1 MKKLICLLLTALLVC
16 SLAACGGAN
25 KGSENKD
32 DGDKDFV
39 WTRQGYF
46 SDEEE
51 NILSIL
57 PSEFEEYPGWYVG
70 CFLGDDMYGWY
81 IQQEGKTL
89 HGNIVEEGGEEEFIV
104 TVSEE
109 GEDGVLLA
117 TPDGK
122 TYHFKPMEMPDATIF
137 VHINTEGRG
146 AICYAEGEE
155 TPEFDPDY
163 PYQSA
168 QINLAEP
175 KVHTLLAV
183 SNVEGWQFVKWTKD
197 GEDYSTD
204 AQITVELAESADYV
218 AVFEELYG

>member
-1 MKKLICLLLTALLVC
+1 MKKTICLLLAFVMLLA
-16 SLAACGGAN
+16 LAACGAAPAPAADP
-25 KGSENKD
+25 EPE
-32 DGDKDFV
+32 V
-39 WTRQGYF
+39 REWTRSGYF
-46 SDEEE
+46 SDE
-51 NILSIL
+51 NDNMLSVTWM
-57 PSEFEEYPGWYVG
+57 EDVDEPGWYVG
-70 CFLGDDMYGWY
+70 VMIGELMAGWTLP
-81 IQQEGKTL
+81 QEGNSL
-89 HGNIVEEGGEEEFIV
+89 HGDLNAWDETAEPLIV

-204 AQITVELAESADYV
+204 ACITVELTESADFI
-218 AVFEELYG
+218 AVFEPVE